1 MKKTIWIAAL
11 AFGAILLI
19 VTLFFYNRFK
29 SGGNVPSDLPE
40 SAQYLNIP
48 SNSDFETVLGLLKN
62 QGIINDEIVFRK
74 LADYMEY
81 KKNPMR
87 SGRFKIDPG
96 MSVVDLIRRL
106 RNGGQAPVKVVL
118 TNERMPKNVA
128 AKAAR
133 FLEPDSLDIIQLLQ
147 NEAYLADLGYNKEDL
162 MTLFIPNTYEM
173 YWDSSPEDF
182 INRMIKEHERFW
194 NAKNR
199 SQKAEKLGL
208 SKKEVYTL
216 ASIVEKETLRKDEK
230 KRMAGV
236 YYNRIQKG
244 MRLQAD
250 PTAVFAT
257 QDFGTARVL
266 NYHINFDSPYNTY
279 MYAGLPP
286 GPIAMSSISS
296 IDAVLDVENHDYLYF
311 CAIGDGSGYHNFAKS
326 LTQHNRNAAIYRA
339 NLRKR
344 GLR

>member
-1 MKKTIWIAAL
+1 MKKTILIAAL
-11 AFGAILLI
+11 SIGAILFI
-19 VTLFFYNRFK
+19 ATLFFYNRFK
-29 SGGNVPSDLPE
+29 TGGNVPSDLPE
-40 SAQYLNIP
+40 SAQHLKIP
-48 SNSDFETVLGLLKN
+48 SNSDFETVLDLLKN
-62 QGIINDEIVFRK
+62 QGIISDEVVFRK

-106 RNGGQAPVKVVL
+106 RNGSQAPVKVIL
-118 TNERMPKNVA
+118 TNERMTKNVA
-128 AKAAR
+128 AKVAR
-133 FLEPDSLDIIQLLQ
+133 FLEPDSLDFLQLLQ
-147 NEAYLADLGYNKEDL
+147 NEAYLADLGYNKDDL

-182 INRMIKEHERFW
+182 VNRMIKEHERFW

-199 SQKAEKLGL
+199 TQKAEKIGL

-236 YYNRIQKG
+236 YYNRVQIG

-266 NYHINFDSPYNTY
+266 NYHTNFDSPYNTY
-279 MYAGLPP
+279 IYAGLPP

-296 IDAVLDVENHDYLYF
+296 IDAVLDVEDHDYLYF
-311 CAIGDGSGYHNFAKS
+311 CAVGDGSGYHNFAKS
-326 LTQHNRNAAIYRA
+326 LSQHNRNARIYRA
-339 NLRKR
+339 NLKKR